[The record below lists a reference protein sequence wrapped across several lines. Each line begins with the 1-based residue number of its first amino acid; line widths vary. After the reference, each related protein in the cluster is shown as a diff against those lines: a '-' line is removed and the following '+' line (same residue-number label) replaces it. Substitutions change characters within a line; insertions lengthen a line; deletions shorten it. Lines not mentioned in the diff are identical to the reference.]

1 MSRIVIVAYKPKP
14 GKQAELE
21 ALMKTHLSILRA
33 ENLVTDRESIL
44 MRAADGTVIEV
55 FEWRSQEAIQ
65 TAHTHHRVQQM
76 WQDYAEVCDY
86 IPVAQVAEASQLF
99 SEFGAI

>member
-33 ENLVTDRESIL
+33 ESLVTDRESIL

-55 FEWRSQEAIQ
+55 FEWLSKEAIEN
-65 TAHTHHRVQQM
+65 AHTNHRVQRM

-86 IPVAQVAEASQLF
+86 IPVAQVPEASQLF
-99 SEFGAI
+99 SEFGAL